1 MLSAWQVASMYGW
14 EFRSGDNSVTVAETD
29 QKAAEVIAN
38 RHLGGELDGEPR
50 RACAE
55 VFSIYGIKRG
65 GVLIAR
71 MRGGR

>member
-1 MLSAWQVASMYGW
+1 MLSARQVASMYGW
-14 EFRSGDNSVTVAETD
+14 EFRSGQNSVTVAETD
-29 QKAAEVIAN
+29 QKAAEVIAK
-38 RHLGGELDGEPR
+38 RHLCGELDGEPR

-71 MRGGR
+71 MRN